1 MCDSG
6 EREGGINSDTCVTM
20 EGGKEGGINSD
31 TCVTL
36 EGGRVSLTVIHV

>member
-1 MCDSG
+1 MCDNG
-6 EREGGINSDTCVTM
+6 GKEGGINSDTCVTM

-36 EGGRVSLTVIHV
+36 EGGRVALTVIHV